1 MNTTTTGVLLF
12 GLAAVLAG
20 CGNDQ
25 QAGVQDN
32 DVQTSQAQTA
42 LADNDKSTAAAA
54 IDKAALVDEAKSAV
68 MALGGPLKT
77 QLQAALKT
85 GGPAEAVEICHKI
98 APQLARSVSAEKG
111 VDITRVSLKNRN
123 AEMGVPNAWQAEVL
137 NDFEARKQAG
147 EDPKT
152 ISYAEIVDNQFRFM
166 KAVPT
171 AAVCLNCH
179 GSDLKPEVTAKLNE
193 WYPND
198 KATGYQEGD
207 IRGAFVVTKN
217 LTL

>member
-1 MNTTTTGVLLF
+1 MSTKTTGVVLF
-12 GLAAVLAG
+12 GLAAILAG

-25 QAGVQDN
+25 QAKIQDRDN
-32 DVQTSQAQTA
+32 ETSQAQTA
-42 LADNDKSTAAAA
+42 SADNDKATAAAA

-85 GGPAEAVEICHKI
+85 GGPAEAVDICHKI
-98 APQLARSVSAEKG
+98 APELARSVSAEKG
-111 VDITRVSLKNRN
+111 VDIMRVSLKNRN
-123 AEMGVPNAWQAEVL
+123 PELGAPNAWQAAVL
-137 NDFEARKQAG
+137 NEFEARKQSG

-152 ISYAEIVDNQFRFM
+152 LSYAQIVDNQFRFM